1 EPAEKIGAG
10 LAEGSHQLTIDGTT
24 VFGQPI
30 TETVAFTS
38 GSIPTDGGSQVHQGE
53 GIVTLSA
60 RAESPSGSDVA
71 TTFYEVLVD
80 LADEGFQGVITELPE
95 TLEFGYEEHETLH
108 TGGESL
114 TADQNQIPF
123 QRFDI
128 ALEDG
133 VIDGQ
138 TVRWAGAVDPARQAH
153 LLVWNTDNQTW
164 DQAATGRGLAEGEL
178 VLAGE
183 INEEHVSED
192 ITQVMVVATDPFA
205 DDLDEP
211 VRDGFA
217 DP

>member
-1 EPAEKIGAG
+1 
-10 LAEGSHQLTIDGTT
+10 
-24 VFGQPI
+24 
-30 TETVAFTS
+30 
-38 GSIPTDGGSQVHQGE
+38 
-53 GIVTLSA
+53 VTLSA

-71 TTFYEVLVD
+71 TTFYEGLVD

-217 DP
+217 DPDEYDFSIAHLTDTQYVSEGAAEDSYSDDQRAVWADAYLATMS